1 MSLSTDAILAGVA
14 LVLFA
19 NWLETA
25 GYGGWPFALS
35 GLGLVAVA
43 FLGSLGSTLVAS
55 NGAPA
60 PDDGP

>member
-19 NWLETA
+19 NWLEAA

-43 FLGSLGSTLVAS
+43 FLGGLGSTLVS
-55 NGAPA
+55 TGGTLA
-60 PDDGP
+60 PDDGS